1 MFFVLQQKLASLSE
15 ADRVCSLCLD
25 EMDLQ
30 EKTQYHSGW
39 KRIIPKAKK
48 ALVIMVIFYL
58 YPMRMLPGDS
68 RYNLALSLLKSDYCR
83 QSYTA
88 SGPHVPMCSP

>member
-58 YPMRMLPGDS
+58 YLATSSDLRIPTVGSSSPY
-68 RYNLALSLLKSDYCR
+68 YNYSNL
-83 QSYTA
+83 
-88 SGPHVPMCSP
+88 

>member
-48 ALVIMVIFYL
+48 ALVIMVTF
-58 YPMRMLPGDS
+58 
-68 RYNLALSLLKSDYCR
+68 
-83 QSYTA
+83 
-88 SGPHVPMCSP
+88 